1 MLQKAAYCFAAV
13 SYIRTFLQ
21 ELRVI
26 AGRGGSS
33 AHVAVLFTIIVGTS
47 LFVLPSECASKV
59 IPCFLWACSVSV
71 MQISI
76 RALFEEDYNS
86 GLLEQLLIQD
96 LLPEVLVFLKV
107 MAHWVCVAVPI
118 CAIAAAIDF
127 VVLGE
132 SFSSAL
138 YMGAALSMALLIINF
153 VSSVGHAL
161 VLGSERGLVMAQVLI
176 FPVVVPIA
184 VYFNMLLM
192 PERSVAFGAY
202 SVGLLGAGMLSL
214 IPISI
219 FFIISSIKLA
229 VEQN

>member
-1 MLQKAAYCFAAV
+1 M

-47 LFVLPSECASKV
+47 LFVLPSECAPK
-59 IPCFLWACSVSV
+59 IMPCFFWVCSVSV
-71 MQISI
+71 IQISI
-76 RALFEEDYNS
+76 RALFEEDYSN
-86 GLLEQLLIQD
+86 GMLEQILIQD

-107 MAHWVCVAVPI
+107 IAHWVSVAVPI
-118 CAIAAAIDF
+118 CAITAVLDF
-127 VVLGE
+127 VVLGASIPE
-132 SFSSAL
+132 SL
-138 YMGAALSMALLIINF
+138 YMGAVLSVALLTINF
-153 VSSVGHAL
+153 VSAVGHAL

-176 FPVVVPIA
+176 FPVVVPVA
-184 VYFNMLLM
+184 VYFNLLLI
-192 PERSVAFGAY
+192 PGAQY
-202 SVGLLGAGMLSL
+202 SVFGTYSLALLGAGMIAL

-219 FFIISSIKLA
+219 FFILSAIKLA

>member
-1 MLQKAAYCFAAV
+1 M
-13 SYIRTFLQ
+13 
-21 ELRVI
+21 I

-47 LFVLPSECASKV
+47 LFVLPSEYASKI
-59 IPCFLWACSVSV
+59 IPCFFWVCSVSV

-76 RALFEEDYNS
+76 RALFEEDYNN

-107 MAHWVCVAVPI
+107 IAHWVCVAVPI
-118 CAIAAAIDF
+118 CAITAVIDF
-127 VVLGE
+127 VVLGA
-132 SFSSAL
+132 SLPAAL
-138 YMGAALSMALLIINF
+138 YMGAVLSVALLIVNF
-153 VSSVGHAL
+153 VSAVGHAL

-176 FPVVVPIA
+176 FPVVVPVA
-184 VYFNMLLM
+184 VYFNLLFI
-192 PERSVAFGAY
+192 SWTQSGVFGYY
-202 SVGLLGAGMLSL
+202 SVGLLGAGMIAL

-219 FFIISSIKLA
+219 FFILSAIKLA